1 MKNKFDLII
10 FDWDGTLI
18 DSIDWIARCLKK
30 AGELC
35 GLAEPEHQAAKDV
48 IGLSID
54 KAMHTLFP
62 DTDANIQ
69 KQLISHYSREYFSKE
84 ISRDDLF
91 TGVYDMLLQLKA
103 DGYQLA
109 VATGKTR
116 AGLDEALAGTGTADL
131 FCATRCADETASKP
145 DPRMLNE
152 IIAHTGACKSRSL
165 MVGDSMSDIL
175 AARGAGVPVATALW
189 DAYDR
194 PRVMAANPAHAIPP
208 PQTIPIASKA
218 GVKRAAS
225 ENSQRGRAR
234 VMAQI

>member
-62 DTDANIQ
+62 DTDADIQ

-152 IIAHTGACKSRSL
+152 IIAHTGVCKSRSL
-165 MVGDSMSDIL
+165 MVGDSIHDLQM
-175 AARGAGVPVATALW
+175 ALN
-189 DAYDR
+189 AE
-194 PRVMAANPAHAIPP
+194 
-208 PQTIPIASKA
+208 IASVA
-218 GVKRAAS
+218 VSCGAHTESFLQPYRPLLCL
-225 ENSQRGRAR
+225 EQPTRLLEF
-234 VMAQI
+234 I